1 MGKTSEAL
9 NGCMEK
15 IKVSNAEI
23 VVHGTKEKPYYE
35 IKYRDLADG
44 QVHIGY
50 SSYDLDNVFG
60 WLEECFETVKE
71 NERGVIGEQ
80 VKELRNYERIFKGDR
95 IDGNL
100 SCIFGEAA
108 DTIETL
114 FAKLAAA
121 NIEYSVDYTSARA
134 RTNPPKEG
142 NIVQHFKRE
151 FVKDKEHSMKH
162 LYIIEAIATHTE
174 TNEKLVVYRA
184 LYKDDKSGEY
194 NVFARP
200 YNAFM
205 AEVDQEKYPQIKQR
219 YRFELFENDKS

>member
-1 MGKTSEAL
+1 MNIS
-9 NGCMEK
+9 
-15 IKVSNAEI
+15 
-23 VVHGTKEKPYYE
+23 
-35 IKYRDLADG
+35 
-44 QVHIGY
+44 
-50 SSYDLDNVFG
+50 
-60 WLEECFETVKE
+60 
-71 NERGVIGEQ
+71 EQ

-108 DTIETL
+108 DTIEAL

-174 TNEKLVVYRA
+174 TNEKLVVYRCMDNNGNTNH
-184 LYKDDKSGEY
+184 KDGIY
-194 NVFARP
+194 ARP
-200 YNAFM
+200 LEMFLS
-205 AEVDQEKYPQIKQR
+205 EVDHEKYPDVSQK
-219 YRFELFENDKS
+219 YRFEEITEN